1 MHSQPSERLAVV
13 GTVDPQTVANTERFT
28 DVVDMSK
35 WAEACFVAL
44 LGDMANETITFTVYE
59 SANADG
65 SSGSAISGKQ
75 LALSAH
81 ASNNDNRQIQIN
93 LKAEELSEGKRY
105 VRAGLITGNTTGG
118 PAAVLALGLRPRF
131 GPGSDDDLSSNS
143 IL

>member
-35 WAEACFVAL
+35 WAEACFLAL

-105 VRAGLITGNTTGG
+105 VRAGLVTGNTTGG